1 MFNIYIYIYI
11 YIYRYNI
18 YRLIYI
24 CKCMCIYMYINPIYR
39 DPINIS
45 LIQSSKMI
53 VNSDDNSLDNSEDS
67 QSR

>member
-1 MFNIYIYIYI
+1 
-11 YIYRYNI
+11 
-18 YRLIYI
+18 
-24 CKCMCIYMYINPIYR
+24 MCIYMYTYIYINPIYR
-39 DPINIS
+39 DSINIS

>member
-1 MFNIYIYIYI
+1 MFNIYIYIY
-11 YIYRYNI
+11 I

-24 CKCMCIYMYINPIYR
+24 CKCMCIYMYTYIYINPIYS
-39 DPINIS
+39 DSINIS